1 MRFLKAI
8 VRQMAEAFLMGLLAT
23 KMLLVSCKNL
33 FANLFAN
40 LKLDVVQA
48 LDSMALD
55 SMALDSESNAFGSFE
70 SNAES
75 NAFGSFGSNAE
86 SKTFGSN
93 ESKTFGS
100 NESKTF
106 GSFESNAES
115 NAGSNAESKTFGSNA
130 ESKTFGSNESNPLSK
145 KSLHDAKRWLNALK
159 FLFPNVKCLRHA
171 AQAVYTWLVSRED
184 KKIQACLYLYSP
196 DGDTTSSDFF
206 MHALEDYI

>member
-55 SMALDSESNAFGSFE
+55 SMALDSESNAFGS
-70 SNAES
+70 
-75 NAFGSFGSNAE
+75 
-86 SKTFGSN
+86 
-93 ESKTFGS
+93 
-100 NESKTF
+100 
-106 GSFESNAES
+106 
-115 NAGSNAESKTFGSNA
+115 
-130 ESKTFGSNESNPLSK
+130 FGSNESNPLSK